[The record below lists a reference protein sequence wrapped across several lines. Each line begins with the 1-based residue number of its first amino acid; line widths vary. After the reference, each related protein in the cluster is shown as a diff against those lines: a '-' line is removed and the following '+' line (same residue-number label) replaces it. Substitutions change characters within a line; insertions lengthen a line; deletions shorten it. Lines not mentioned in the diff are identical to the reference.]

1 MLASIAGRYTL
12 TFPDGARPPRAEP
25 LVTVRPVG
33 GLPLRVTR
41 R

>member
-1 MLASIAGRYTL
+1 MLSVIAGRFGFTY
-12 TFPDGARPPRAEP
+12 PDGGGLPVAEP

-33 GLPLRVTR
+33 GLPLRIHR